1 MILTKLAGP
10 IIGAIIGYFTNY
22 IAVKMLF
29 RPLKPVMIGNFQ
41 LPFTPGII
49 PRGRKRLAKALG
61 EAVGGTLLTP
71 DDIEQMLLT
80 DEIKDK
86 ISGQVINYLE
96 TETRSITE
104 IATTSIGQEK
114 YVQTTDAVKEKI
126 TDKVLEGIQKVDV
139 GQIIA
144 VQGVNAVREAIAGT
158 MMAMFVSDDL
168 INSFV
173 DPIKQRINNYIDIN
187 GQEMVGGFVNDET
200 DKFLENTPKQLL
212 ESVEIE
218 QSQMKQVVDS
228 AYSKVITSQVSILL
242 QQANIPAVVESKVN
256 EMDIMDI
263 EELVMSVMKKELNSI
278 VNLGALIGFVIGL
291 LNLLF

>member
-187 GQEMVGGFVNDET
+187 GQEMVGGLVNDET

-218 QSQMKQVVDS
+218 QSQIKQVVDS

>member
-1 MILTKLAGP
+1 MILAKIAGP
-10 IIGAIIGYFTNY
+10 IIGAIIGYCTNY

-71 DDIEQMLLT
+71 NDIEEMLLQ
-80 DEIKDK
+80 DEIKNK
-86 ISGQVINYLE
+86 ISGQVIQYLE
-96 TETRSITE
+96 TESRSITE
-104 IATTSIGQEK
+104 IATTSVGQER
-114 YVQTTDAVKEKI
+114 YTQTTDTVKEEI
-126 TDKVLEGIQKVDV
+126 TNKVLEGIQKIDI

-144 VQGVNAVREAIAGT
+144 VQGVNAVREAVAGT

-173 DPIKQRINNYIDIN
+173 EPIKKRINNYIDMN
-187 GQEMVGGFVNDET
+187 GQEMISGLVNDET

-212 ESVEIE
+212 ESVEIKQE
-218 QSQMKQVVDS
+218 QIKQVVEN
-228 AYSKVITSQVSILL
+228 AYSKVITSQVGTLL
-242 QQANIPAVVESKVN
+242 QQANIPAVVEAKVN

>member
-1 MILTKLAGP
+1 MILTKLAGS

-187 GQEMVGGFVNDET
+187 GQEMVGGLVNDET

>member
-104 IATTSIGQEK
+104 ISTTSIGQEK

>member
-200 DKFLENTPKQLL
+200 D
-212 ESVEIE
+212 E

>member
-187 GQEMVGGFVNDET
+187 GQEMVGGLVNDET

>member
-187 GQEMVGGFVNDET
+187 GQEMVGALVNDET

-228 AYSKVITSQVSILL
+228 AYSKIITSQVSILL

>member
-80 DEIKDK
+80 DDIKDK

-114 YVQTTDAVKEKI
+114 YIQTTDAVKEKI

-187 GQEMVGGFVNDET
+187 GQEMVGGLVNDET

-218 QSQMKQVVDS
+218 QSQIRQVVDN

>member
-104 IATTSIGQEK
+104 IAATSIGQEK

-144 VQGVNAVREAIAGT
+144 VQGVNAVREAVAGT

-187 GQEMVGGFVNDET
+187 GQEMVGGLVNDET
-200 DKFLENTPKQLL
+200 DKLLENTPKQLL

-218 QSQMKQVVDS
+218 QSQVKQVVDS

>member
-187 GQEMVGGFVNDET
+187 GQEMVGDLVNDET

>member
-10 IIGAIIGYFTNY
+10 IIGAVIGYFTNY

-61 EAVGGTLLTP
+61 EAVGETLLTP
-71 DDIEQMLLT
+71 DDIEKMLLT

-144 VQGVNAVREAIAGT
+144 VQGVNAVRETIAGT

-187 GQEMVGGFVNDET
+187 GQEMVGGLVNDET
-200 DKFLENTPKQLL
+200 DKFLEDTPKQLL
-212 ESVEIE
+212 ESVEIKKN
-218 QSQMKQVVDS
+218 QIKQVVDS
-228 AYSKVITSQVSILL
+228 AYSKVITSQVGTLL
-242 QQANIPAVVESKVN
+242 QQANIPAVVEAKVN

-263 EELVMSVMKKELNSI
+263 EELVMAVMKKELNSI
-278 VNLGALIGFVIGL
+278 VSLGALIGFVIGL

>member
-80 DEIKDK
+80 DDIKDK

-104 IATTSIGQEK
+104 IATTSMGQEK
-114 YVQTTDAVKEKI
+114 YIQTTDAVKEKI

-187 GQEMVGGFVNDET
+187 GQEMVGGLVNDET

-218 QSQMKQVVDS
+218 QSQIKQVVDN